1 MHVSELW
8 RYPVKSMRGE
18 RIDTAEIRRD
28 GVVGDRVVHVR
39 ESSGRVATSRF
50 RPGLLGLS
58 GTLGADG
65 APLVDGVGWSEPSVL
80 ERVRAVTE
88 PGAELVRFDGVDHGQ
103 RFDVLPLTVLTESM
117 ARAVGYDHRRFRPNV
132 LVASAPA
139 GAELEWAG
147 FGLRIGEAL
156 IGVRN
161 RRSRCVMTTF
171 DPDTLEQDPM
181 VLLRVVR
188 AFGGRVALD
197 CWVEQPGE
205 VRVGDAVEVVELPEA
220 AAPPSGN
227 GSDAYPWRRAS
238 FPRAVGD

>member
-1 MHVSELW
+1 VSELW

-18 RIDTAEIRRD
+18 RLAAVEIRGD
-28 GVVGDRVVHVR
+28 GIVGDRLVHVR

-65 APLVDGVGWSEPSVL
+65 EPLVDGVPWSEPTVL

-88 PGAELVRFDGVDHGQ
+88 PGAALVRFAGEDVGQ
-103 RFDVLPLTVLTESM
+103 RFDVLPLTVLTDSM
-117 ARAVGYDHRRFRPNV
+117 ARAVGYDRRRFRPNV
-132 LVASAPA
+132 LIAGAPDT
-139 GAELEWAG
+139 AELEWAG

-181 VLLRVVR
+181 VLLHVVR
-188 AFGGRVALD
+188 SFDGRVALD
-197 CWVEQPGE
+197 CWVEHPGE
-205 VRVGDAVEVVELPEA
+205 VHVGDAVEVVELPAGLA
-220 AAPPSGN
+220 A
-227 GSDAYPWRRAS
+227 
-238 FPRAVGD
+238 

>member
-1 MHVSELW
+1 MRLVGTGVHVSELW

-18 RIDTAEIRRD
+18 RVDAAAIRAD
-28 GVVGDRVVHVR
+28 GIVGDRVVHVR

-50 RPGLLGLS
+50 RPGLLRLA

-65 APLVDGVGWSEPSVL
+65 EPLIDGRPWSAPESLA
-80 ERVRAVTE
+80 RVRAVTE
-88 PGAELVRFDGVDHGQ
+88 PRAELVRFEGEDVGQ

-132 LVASAPA
+132 QVADAPED
-139 GAELEWAG
+139 AELLWAG
-147 FGLRIGEAL
+147 YGLRIGDAL

-171 DPDTLEQDPM
+171 DPDTLEQDPL
-181 VLLRVVR
+181 VLLSVVR
-188 AFGGRVALD
+188 SFGGKVALD

-205 VRVGDAVEVVELPEA
+205 VRVGDPVEVVELPAGLA
-220 AAPPSGN
+220 A
-227 GSDAYPWRRAS
+227 
-238 FPRAVGD
+238 